1 MPRKG
6 EGPCAARP
14 ARFMPTDAPVPS
26 QPRPAGGWLRVIA
39 GVMVGI
45 LLGGAAGYFHAMR
58 EARPQDAVVISTQQ
72 AEAQADAMRQQATQL
87 RYTQS
92 QLDTADGE
100 LVIERAAREELE
112 TQLRAAQAEVGRVRD
127 QLAFYEQLLPAGPE
141 GSVDIR
147 GVQIDREG
155 GGLRY
160 KVLLMRSGRNGGTPF
175 AGALRFQATG
185 VLKGETVTVDLA
197 PMQVKAEVGPVT
209 TTGESTSA
217 ASLALQ
223 FDQYQRSQ
231 GILAVPEGFV
241 PESVTVSVLEGETV
255 RASRSVKL
263 EL

>member
-1 MPRKG
+1 MPADPAVRSPSRSHG
-6 EGPCAARP
+6 AVVRLCA
-14 ARFMPTDAPVPS
+14 MLLLGVLV
-26 QPRPAGGWLRVIA
+26 GGIA
-39 GVMVGI
+39 GF
-45 LLGGAAGYFHAMR
+45 FHAR
-58 EARPQDAVVISTQQ
+58 QLYRPQDAVVISVQQ
-72 AEAQADAMRQQATQL
+72 AEAQDEAMRQQATQL
-87 RYTQS
+87 RYIRG
-92 QLDTADGE
+92 QLDKADGE
-100 LVIERAAREELE
+100 LVIERSARQELE
-112 TQLRAAQAEVGRVRD
+112 TQLHAAQAELGRVRD
-127 QLAFYEQLLPAGPE
+127 QLAFYEQLLPPGPE

-147 GVQIDREG
+147 SMQIDREG

-197 PMQVKAEVGPVT
+197 PMQLKAETGPVT
-209 TTGESTSA
+209 ATGENLTA

-231 GILAVPEGFV
+231 GILAVPDGFV

>member
-1 MPRKG
+1 MLRI
-6 EGPCAARP
+6 
-14 ARFMPTDAPVPS
+14 V
-26 QPRPAGGWLRVIA
+26 AGLLF
-39 GVMVGI
+39 GV
-45 LLGGAAGYFHAMR
+45 LLGGAVGYGYALR
-58 EARPQDAVVISTQQ
+58 QARPPDALVISTQQ
-72 AEAQADAMRQQATQL
+72 AEAQAEAMRQQNAQL

-100 LVIERAAREELE
+100 LVIERSARQELE
-112 TQLRAAQAEVGRVRD
+112 TQLRVAQAEVGRVRD

-197 PMQVKAEVGPVT
+197 PMQVKAETGPVT
-209 TTGESTSA
+209 TTGETTTA

>member
-1 MPRKG
+1 MPCTGLRRH
-6 EGPCAARP
+6 AAGP
-14 ARFMPTDAPVPS
+14 ARLMPTDAPFS
-26 QPRPAGGWLRVIA
+26 TQPRPAGGLLRVIA
-39 GVMVGI
+39 GLLVGV
-45 LLGGAAGYFHAMR
+45 LLGGSVGYLYATR
-58 EARPQDAVVISTQQ
+58 QARPQDAVVISTQQ
-72 AEAQADAMRQQATQL
+72 AEAQADAVRQQATQL
-87 RYTQS
+87 RYTQT

-112 TQLRAAQAEVGRVRD
+112 AQLRAAQAEVGRVRD

-209 TTGESTSA
+209 TTGETTSA
-217 ASLALQ
+217 ATLALQ

-231 GILAVPEGFV
+231 GMLAVPEGFV

>member
-1 MPRKG
+1 M
-6 EGPCAARP
+6 
-14 ARFMPTDAPVPS
+14 V
-26 QPRPAGGWLRVIA
+26 AGLLI
-39 GVMVGI
+39 GV
-45 LLGGAAGYFHAMR
+45 LLGGSAGYFYAQR
-58 EARPQDAVVISTQQ
+58 QARPQDAVVLSLAQ
-72 AEAQADAMRQQATQL
+72 AESQQEAMHQQATQL

-100 LVIERAAREELE
+100 LVIERAARQELE
-112 TQLRAAQAEVGRVRD
+112 AQLRAVQAEVGRVRD
-127 QLAFYEQLLPAGPE
+127 QLAFYEQLLPPGPE

-160 KVLLMRSGRNGGTPF
+160 KVLLMRSGRNGGSPF

-185 VLKGETVTVDLA
+185 ILKGETVTVELA
-197 PMQVKAEVGPVT
+197 PMQVRAEAGPVT
-209 TTGESTSA
+209 VTGDSTTA

-241 PESVTVSVLEGETV
+241 PESVTVSVLEGDTV
-255 RASRSVKL
+255 RASRSIKL

>member
-1 MPRKG
+1 MLLLG
-6 EGPCAARP
+6 
-14 ARFMPTDAPVPS
+14 VLV
-26 QPRPAGGWLRVIA
+26 GGIA
-39 GVMVGI
+39 GF
-45 LLGGAAGYFHAMR
+45 FHAR
-58 EARPQDAVVISTQQ
+58 QLYRPQDAVVISVQQ
-72 AEAQADAMRQQATQL
+72 AEAQDEAMRQQATQL
-87 RYTQS
+87 RYIRG
-92 QLDTADGE
+92 QLDKADGE
-100 LVIERAAREELE
+100 LVIERSARQELE
-112 TQLRAAQAEVGRVRD
+112 TQLHAAQAELGRVRD
-127 QLAFYEQLLPAGPE
+127 QLAFYEQLLPPGPE

-147 GVQIDREG
+147 SMQIDREG

-197 PMQVKAEVGPVT
+197 PMQLKAETGPVT
-209 TTGESTSA
+209 ATGESLTA

-231 GILAVPEGFV
+231 GILAVPDGFV

>member
-1 MPRKG
+1 MSADPSAKPLPRI
-6 EGPCAARP
+6 ARNGL
-14 ARFMPTDAPVPS
+14 ARLFAV
-26 QPRPAGGWLRVIA
+26 LLV
-39 GVMVGI
+39 GV
-45 LLGGAAGYFHAMR
+45 LLGAAAGYFHAR
-58 EARPQDAVVISTQQ
+58 QLYRPQDAVVISARQ
-72 AEAQADAMRQQATQL
+72 AEDQEDAMRQQATQL
-87 RYTQS
+87 RYTRG

-100 LVIERAAREELE
+100 LVIERSARQELE
-112 TQLRAAQAEVGRVRD
+112 TQLHAAQAEIGRVRD
-127 QLAFYEQLLPAGPE
+127 QLAFYEQLLPPGPE

-160 KVLLMRSGRNGGTPF
+160 KVLLMRSGRNGATPF

-197 PMQVKAEVGPVT
+197 PMQVKAESGPVT
-209 TTGESTSA
+209 ATGDNTAA

-231 GILAVPEGFV
+231 GILAVPDGFV

>member
-1 MPRKG
+1 MPV
-6 EGPCAARP
+6 
-14 ARFMPTDAPVPS
+14 DAPSSHSPS
-26 QPRPAGGWLRVIA
+26 RPAGGMLRIVA
-39 GVMVGI
+39 GLLIGV
-45 LLGGAAGYFHAMR
+45 LLGGTVGYGYALR
-58 EARPQDAVVISTQQ
+58 QARPPDALVISTQQ
-72 AEAQADAMRQQATQL
+72 AEAQAEAMRQQNAQL

-100 LVIERAAREELE
+100 LVIERSARQELE
-112 TQLRAAQAEVGRVRD
+112 TQLRVAQAEVGRVRD

-197 PMQVKAEVGPVT
+197 PMQVKAETGPVT
-209 TTGESTSA
+209 TTGETTTA

>member
-1 MPRKG
+1 MP
-6 EGPCAARP
+6 
-14 ARFMPTDAPVPS
+14 
-26 QPRPAGGWLRVIA
+26 QPRPARSGLARLFA
-39 GVMVGI
+39 ALLLGV
-45 LLGGAAGYFHAMR
+45 LLGGSAGFFQ
-58 EARPQDAVVISTQQ
+58 ARKIYRPEGAVVISARL
-72 AEAQADAMRQQATQL
+72 AEEQEEAMRQQATQL
-87 RYTQS
+87 RYTRS

-100 LVIERAAREELE
+100 LVIERSARQELE
-112 TQLRAAQAEVGRVRD
+112 TQLRAAQAEIGRVRD
-127 QLAFYEQLLPAGPE
+127 QLAFYEQLLPPGPE

-147 GVQIDREG
+147 GVEIDRAG

-160 KVLLMRSGRNGGTPF
+160 KVLLMRSGRNGAGAF

-185 VLKGETVTVDLA
+185 ILKGETVTVDLA
-197 PMQVKAEVGPVT
+197 PMQVKAESGPVT
-209 TTGESTSA
+209 ATGDNTAA

>member
-1 MPRKG
+1 MLRI
-6 EGPCAARP
+6 
-14 ARFMPTDAPVPS
+14 V
-26 QPRPAGGWLRVIA
+26 AGLLI
-39 GVMVGI
+39 GV
-45 LLGGAAGYFHAMR
+45 LLGGAVGYGYALR
-58 EARPQDAVVISTQQ
+58 QARPPDALVISTQQ
-72 AEAQADAMRQQATQL
+72 AEAQAEAMRQQNAQL

-100 LVIERAAREELE
+100 LVIERSARQELE
-112 TQLRAAQAEVGRVRD
+112 TQLRVAQAEIGRVRD

-197 PMQVKAEVGPVT
+197 PMQVKAETGPVT
-209 TTGESTSA
+209 TTGETTTA

>member
-1 MPRKG
+1 MPADPSAKPLSRL
-6 EGPCAARP
+6 ARSGW
-14 ARFMPTDAPVPS
+14 ARLL
-26 QPRPAGGWLRVIA
+26 AGLLL
-39 GVMVGI
+39 GV
-45 LLGGAAGYFHAMR
+45 LLGGAAGFFHAR
-58 EARPQDAVVISTQQ
+58 QLYRPQDAVVIGARQLEEQ
-72 AEAQADAMRQQATQL
+72 EEAMRQQATQL
-87 RYTQS
+87 RYTRG

-100 LVIERAAREELE
+100 LVIERSARQELE
-112 TQLRAAQAEVGRVRD
+112 TQLHAAQAEIGRVRD
-127 QLAFYEQLLPAGPE
+127 QLAFYEQLLPPGPE

-160 KVLLMRSGRNGGTPF
+160 KVLLMRSGRNGATPF

-197 PMQVKAEVGPVT
+197 PMQVKAESGPVT
-209 TTGESTSA
+209 ATGDNTAA

>member
-1 MPRKG
+1 MSVDPS
-6 EGPCAARP
+6 ARP
-14 ARFMPTDAPVPS
+14 
-26 QPRPAGGWLRVIA
+26 QPRTTHGAFARLVAMLLLGA
-39 GVMVGI
+39 
-45 LLGGAAGYFHAMR
+45 LLGGAAGFFHAR
-58 EARPQDAVVISTQQ
+58 ALYRPQDAIVISAQQ
-72 AEAQADAMRQQATQL
+72 AEAQDEAMRQQATQL
-87 RYTQS
+87 RYIRG

-100 LVIERAAREELE
+100 LVIERSARQELE

-127 QLAFYEQLLPAGPE
+127 QLAFYEQLLPPGPE

-160 KVLLMRSGRNGGTPF
+160 KVLLMRSGRNGATPF

-197 PMQVKAEVGPVT
+197 PMQVRAETGPVAS
-209 TTGESTSA
+209 TGENLAA

-231 GILAVPEGFV
+231 GLLAVPDGFV

-255 RASRSVKL
+255 RATRSVKL

>member
-1 MPRKG
+1 MLLLG
-6 EGPCAARP
+6 
-14 ARFMPTDAPVPS
+14 VLV
-26 QPRPAGGWLRVIA
+26 GGIA
-39 GVMVGI
+39 GF
-45 LLGGAAGYFHAMR
+45 FHAR
-58 EARPQDAVVISTQQ
+58 QLYRPQDAVVISVQQ
-72 AEAQADAMRQQATQL
+72 AEAQDEAMRQQATQL
-87 RYTQS
+87 RYIRG
-92 QLDTADGE
+92 QLDKADGE
-100 LVIERAAREELE
+100 LVIERSARQELE
-112 TQLRAAQAEVGRVRD
+112 TQLHAAQAELGRVRD
-127 QLAFYEQLLPAGPE
+127 QLAFYEQLLPPGPE

-147 GVQIDREG
+147 SMQIDREG

-197 PMQVKAEVGPVT
+197 PMQLKAETGHVT
-209 TTGESTSA
+209 ATGENLTA

-231 GILAVPEGFV
+231 GILAVPDGFV
-241 PESVTVSVLEGETV
+241 PENVTVSVLEGETV

>member
-1 MPRKG
+1 MPAD
-6 EGPCAARP
+6 PTATPQAR
-14 ARFMPTDAPVPS
+14 R
-26 QPRPAGGWLRVIA
+26 AGGLARIFAGLLA
-39 GVMVGI
+39 GVLVG
-45 LLGGAAGYFHAMR
+45 GSAGYFYAR
-58 EARPQDAVVISTQQ
+58 QLYRPQDAVVISARQ
-72 AEAQADAMRQQATQL
+72 AEAQEEAMRQQATQL
-87 RYTQS
+87 RYTQG

-100 LVIERAAREELE
+100 LVIERSARQELE

-127 QLAFYEQLLPAGPE
+127 QLAFYEQLLPPGPE
-141 GSVDIR
+141 GAVDIR
-147 GVQIDREG
+147 SVQIDRNG

-160 KVLLMRSGRNGGTPF
+160 KVLLMRSGRNGAVPF

-185 VLKGETVTVDLA
+185 TLKGETVTVDLA
-197 PMQVKAEVGPVT
+197 PMQVKAESGPVAV
-209 TTGESTSA
+209 TGESTAA

-231 GILAVPEGFV
+231 GVLAVPEGFV

>member
-1 MPRKG
+1 M
-6 EGPCAARP
+6 
-14 ARFMPTDAPVPS
+14 
-26 QPRPAGGWLRVIA
+26 LLL
-39 GVMVGI
+39 GVLV
-45 LLGGAAGYFHAMR
+45 GGAAGFFHAR
-58 EARPQDAVVISTQQ
+58 QLYRPQDAVVISVQQ
-72 AEAQADAMRQQATQL
+72 AEAQDEAMRQQATQL
-87 RYTQS
+87 RYIRG
-92 QLDTADGE
+92 QLDKADGE
-100 LVIERAAREELE
+100 LVIERSARQELE
-112 TQLRAAQAEVGRVRD
+112 TQLHAAQAELGRVRD
-127 QLAFYEQLLPAGPE
+127 QLAFYEQLLPPGPE

-147 GVQIDREG
+147 SMQIDREG

-197 PMQVKAEVGPVT
+197 PMQVKSEAGPVT
-209 TTGESTSA
+209 ATGENLTA

-231 GILAVPEGFV
+231 GILAVPDGFV

>member
-1 MPRKG
+1 MPV
-6 EGPCAARP
+6 
-14 ARFMPTDAPVPS
+14 DAPSSRSPS
-26 QPRPAGGWLRVIA
+26 RPAGGMLRIVA
-39 GVMVGI
+39 GLLIGV
-45 LLGGAAGYFHAMR
+45 LLGGAVGYGYALR
-58 EARPQDAVVISTQQ
+58 QARPPDALVISTQQ
-72 AEAQADAMRQQATQL
+72 AEAQAEAMRQQNAQL

-100 LVIERAAREELE
+100 LVIERSARQELE
-112 TQLRAAQAEVGRVRD
+112 TQLRVAQAEVGRVRD

-197 PMQVKAEVGPVT
+197 PMQVKAETGPVT
-209 TTGESTSA
+209 TTGETTTA

>member
-1 MPRKG
+1 MPAD
-6 EGPCAARP
+6 PAARS
-14 ARFMPTDAPVPS
+14 PS
-26 QPRPAGGWLRVIA
+26 RSHGAVVRLCAMLLLGVLVGGIA
-39 GVMVGI
+39 GF
-45 LLGGAAGYFHAMR
+45 FHAR
-58 EARPQDAVVISTQQ
+58 QLYRPQDAVVISVQQ
-72 AEAQADAMRQQATQL
+72 AEAQDEAMRQQATQL
-87 RYTQS
+87 RYIRG
-92 QLDTADGE
+92 QLDKADGE
-100 LVIERAAREELE
+100 LVIERSARQELE
-112 TQLRAAQAEVGRVRD
+112 TQLHAAQAELGRVRD
-127 QLAFYEQLLPAGPE
+127 QLAFYEQLLPPGPE

-147 GVQIDREG
+147 SMQIDREG

-197 PMQVKAEVGPVT
+197 PMQLKAETGPVT
-209 TTGESTSA
+209 ATGENLAA

-231 GILAVPEGFV
+231 GILAVPDGFV

>member
-1 MPRKG
+1 MLRI
-6 EGPCAARP
+6 
-14 ARFMPTDAPVPS
+14 V
-26 QPRPAGGWLRVIA
+26 AGLLI
-39 GVMVGI
+39 GV
-45 LLGGAAGYFHAMR
+45 LLGGTAGYGYALR
-58 EARPQDAVVISTQQ
+58 QARPPDALVISTQQ
-72 AEAQADAMRQQATQL
+72 AEAQAEAMRQQNAQL

-100 LVIERAAREELE
+100 LVIERSARQELE
-112 TQLRAAQAEVGRVRD
+112 TQLRVAQAEVGRVRD

-197 PMQVKAEVGPVT
+197 PMQVKAETGPVT
-209 TTGESTSA
+209 TTGETTTA

>member
-1 MPRKG
+1 MLRI
-6 EGPCAARP
+6 
-14 ARFMPTDAPVPS
+14 V
-26 QPRPAGGWLRVIA
+26 AGLLI
-39 GVMVGI
+39 GV
-45 LLGGAAGYFHAMR
+45 LLGGTVGYGYALR
-58 EARPQDAVVISTQQ
+58 QARPPDALVISTQQ
-72 AEAQADAMRQQATQL
+72 AEAQAEAMRQQNAQL

-100 LVIERAAREELE
+100 LVIERSARQELE
-112 TQLRAAQAEVGRVRD
+112 TQLRVAQAEVGRVRD

-197 PMQVKAEVGPVT
+197 PMQVKAETGPVT
-209 TTGESTSA
+209 TTGETTTA

>member
-1 MPRKG
+1 MSADPSAKPLPRLARSG
-6 EGPCAARP
+6 WVRLFAA
-14 ARFMPTDAPVPS
+14 
-26 QPRPAGGWLRVIA
+26 LLL
-39 GVMVGI
+39 GV
-45 LLGGAAGYFHAMR
+45 LLGGSAGFFHAR
-58 EARPQDAVVISTQQ
+58 QLYRPQDAVVIGARQLEEQ
-72 AEAQADAMRQQATQL
+72 EDAMRQQATQL
-87 RYTQS
+87 RYTRG

-100 LVIERAAREELE
+100 LVIERSARQELE
-112 TQLRAAQAEVGRVRD
+112 TQLHAAQAEIGRVRD
-127 QLAFYEQLLPAGPE
+127 QLAFYEQLLPPGPE

-160 KVLLMRSGRNGGTPF
+160 KVLLMRSGRNGATPF

-197 PMQVKAEVGPVT
+197 PMQVKAESGPVT
-209 TTGESTSA
+209 ATGDNTAA

-241 PESVTVSVLEGETV
+241 PESVTISVLEGETV